1 MLDRFPPARRTFGV
15 LVAASAAFTLAA
27 GPARA
32 NPVPN
37 HDYAYEIR
45 PLHVSGK
52 CLEIADWRTDNAAPA
67 RLWDCTGQ
75 PNQQW
80 RMVVDWTFQTRYA
93 IRNVH
98 SGKCLQI
105 GNLARING
113 AAVNQWDCNG
123 SPNQRWSRTD
133 RNPDLIVGER
143 FNGGPA
149 LCLDVTDWQTH
160 NGAGVQIWDC
170 HPAANQ
176 TWVWNIKQ

>member
-1 MLDRFPPARRTFGV
+1 MLDRFPPARRTLGV
-15 LVAASAAFTLAA
+15 LVAACAAFTLAA

-32 NPVPN
+32 NPV
-37 HDYAYEIR
+37 
-45 PLHVSGK
+45 
-52 CLEIADWRTDNAAPA
+52 
-67 RLWDCTGQ
+67 
-75 PNQQW
+75 
-80 RMVVDWTFQTRYA
+80 
-93 IRNVH
+93 
-98 SGKCLQI
+98 
-105 GNLARING
+105 
-113 AAVNQWDCNG
+113 
-123 SPNQRWSRTD
+123 PNQRWSRTD